1 MSFINQTNSKKLHAK
16 CNHPTGEIIQTSL
29 YGSVKSFVYSCVITW
44 IISSDC
50 TWESKRQNFQS
61 WQHFKEFIRNST
73 FNNVRMVLKCLA
85 NLTNSSYSWSVGHCH
100 FFPCQNLL
108 RHAVIINHYFFW
120 RTFSLRNT
128 GKKYAIL
135 KIAFNTWY

>member
-29 YGSVKSFVYSCVITW
+29 YGSVKSFVYSCVTTW

-61 WQHFKEFIRNST
+61 LEHLKEFIRNSN

-135 KIAFNTWY
+135 NIAFNTWY